1 MKTILLVLFPMCL
14 FAQVKTDTINDDVK
28 SALLKS
34 YYQMHSHVKKEQSF
48 AQLDNEVKSL
58 GIKIRNGQREEEYGY
73 KWDFNKSSTY
83 NDVGSILNNIL
94 SKKAQSED

>member
-34 YYQMHSHVKKEQSF
+34 YYQMNSLVKKR
-48 AQLDNEVKSL
+48 AIICAV
-58 GIKIRNGQREEEYGY
+58 R
-73 KWDFNKSSTY
+73 
-83 NDVGSILNNIL
+83 
-94 SKKAQSED
+94 